1 MNLKNFVLILN
12 ANLVGFLIYA
22 ITARLFYMWFK
33 FCASIFWICYYK
45 VCLSVMAPFYIK
57 AEIFYQRLDMKEL
70 RSDDFLELLVLSNL
84 RWCFMHEKNVFKK
97 RRF

>member
-1 MNLKNFVLILN
+1 MQLLLDFFTCGLNFAQVL
-12 ANLVGFLIYA
+12 
-22 ITARLFYMWFK
+22 
-33 FCASIFWICYYK
+33 FWICYYK